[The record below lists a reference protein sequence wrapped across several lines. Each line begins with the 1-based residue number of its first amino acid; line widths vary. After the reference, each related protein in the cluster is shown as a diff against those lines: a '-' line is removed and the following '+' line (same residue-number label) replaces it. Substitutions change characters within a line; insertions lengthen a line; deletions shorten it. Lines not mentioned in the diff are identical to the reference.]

1 MRAGIVGLFREHEA
15 AGARQGSV
23 AVGAE
28 LRSGPVH
35 EFIDIAMVVR
45 EQDEA
50 LEVFRAGARIVCK
63 TRQAEV
69 GPQAV
74 EKGEG
79 DGLVRLAEDYTVG
92 QFVPDVGQFG
102 RGEMTGDEVGI
113 DTDEFRTGF
122 AIEDVGE
129 GDFLA

>member
-1 MRAGIVGLFREHEA
+1 M
-15 AGARQGSV
+15 
-23 AVGAE
+23 
-28 LRSGPVH
+28 
-35 EFIDIAMVVR
+35 
-45 EQDEA
+45 
-50 LEVFRAGARIVCK
+50 CK

-79 DGLVRLAEDYTVG
+79 DGLVRFAEDYTVG
-92 QFVPDVGQFG
+92 QFVTDVGQFG
-102 RGEMTGDEVGI
+102 RGEMTGDKVGI
-113 DTDEFRTGF
+113 DPDEFRAGF

>member
-1 MRAGIVGLFREHEA
+1 
-15 AGARQGSV
+15 
-23 AVGAE
+23 
-28 LRSGPVH
+28 
-35 EFIDIAMVVR
+35 MVVG
-45 EQDEA
+45 EQDET

-63 TRQAEV
+63 TRQTEV

-79 DGLVRLAEDYTVG
+79 DGFVRLAEDYTVG
-92 QFVPDVGQFG
+92 QLVPDVGQFG
-102 RGEMTGDEVGI
+102 RGEMTGDKVWI
-113 DTDEFRTGF
+113 DADEFRTGF